1 MATIKDVAKQA
12 GVSTT
17 TVSHVINKTRFVAE
31 ETTKAVWNAIKEL
44 NYSPSAV
51 ARSLKIN
58 TTKSIGMIITTSE
71 SPFFAEIV
79 LAVEEYCYRKG
90 YSLFLCNTQNDP
102 EKIQNHLDMLIKK
115 RVDGILVMCS
125 EYTNNSFDIFENT
138 NIPMVIM
145 DWGMSDERSDLIL
158 DHGFDGGYLATQH
171 LIENGH
177 KEIAVITGNLSKEI
191 ARTRFDGFKKALSD
205 AGLVLRDE
213 WVLEG
218 DFEPEGG
225 YECMNNLLKS
235 GQTLPT
241 AVFCF
246 NDVMALGAISAIT
259 ESGLGVPQDISVIG
273 YDNIHSSRFYAPPLT
288 TVHQSKSRL
297 GSAALEL
304 LLARIEDNE
313 KAKEPKVLEFFPE
326 LVKRSSVRDLTI
338 IKE

>member
-31 ETTKAVWNAIKEL
+31 DTTKAVWSAIKEL

-58 TTKSIGMIITTSE
+58 TTKSVGMIITTSE
-71 SPFFAEIV
+71 SPFFAEVV

-90 YSLFLCNTQNDP
+90 YSLFLCNTQNEP

-125 EYTNNSFDIFENT
+125 EYIDNSFDIFENSHL
-138 NIPMVIM
+138 PMVIM
-145 DWGMSDERSDLIL
+145 DWGMTNERRDRIL
-158 DHGFDGGYLATQH
+158 DHGFEGGYLATQH

-177 KEIAVITGNLSKEI
+177 TKIAVIAGNLTKDSVRSRLE
-191 ARTRFDGFKKALSD
+191 GVKKALAD
-205 AGLVLRDE
+205 AGLSLE
-213 WVLEG
+213 PQWVLEG
-218 DFEPEGG
+218 DFEPESG

-235 GQTLPT
+235 STELPT
-241 AVFCF
+241 AIFCF

-259 ESGLGVPQDISVIG
+259 EKGLSVPQDISVIG

-297 GSAALEL
+297 GVAALEL
-304 LLARIEDNE
+304 LLERIENNE

-326 LVKRSSVRDLTI
+326 LVKRSSVRNLTI
-338 IKE
+338 KE

>member
-31 ETTKAVWNAIKEL
+31 DTTKAVWEAIKQL

-58 TTKSIGMIITTSE
+58 TTKSVGMLITTSE

-79 LAVEEYCYRKG
+79 LAVEEFCYRKG

-102 EKIQNHLDMLIKK
+102 EKINNHLDMLIKK

-125 EYTNNSFDIFENT
+125 EYSDGLFDTFENT
-138 NIPMVIM
+138 NIPMVVM
-145 DWGMSDERSDLIL
+145 DWGVNGKGRDRIV
-158 DHGFDGGYLATQH
+158 DHSFDGGYLATRH

-177 KEIAVITGNLSKEI
+177 QKIAVITGDLEKETV
-191 ARTRFDGFKKALSD
+191 RTRLDGFKKALSD
-205 AGLVLRDE
+205 ANLNVPDE
-213 WVLEG
+213 WILKG

-235 GQTLPT
+235 GKELPT

-259 ESGLGVPQDISVIG
+259 EKGLNVPQDISVIG
-273 YDNIHSSRFYAPPLT
+273 YDNVHSSRFYAPPLT

-304 LLARIEDNE
+304 LLERIENNE
-313 KAKEPKVLEFFPE
+313 KAKEPRVLEFFPE
-326 LVKRSSVRDLTI
+326 LVKRSSVRNLTI
-338 IKE
+338 KE